1 MFLSK
6 LFIPITKD
14 LPAEAKIKSHQLM
27 LRTGMIKQSSAGIY
41 SWLPLG
47 FKVMKK
53 IEQIVREEQNFI
65 GAQEMLMPTI
75 QSSEIWKESGRY
87 EDYGEEM
94 LRIKDRQGR
103 EMLYGPTN
111 EELVTDVFRSSVKSY
126 KSLPQLLY
134 HIQWKFRD
142 EIRPRFGVM
151 RCKEFYMKDAY
162 SFDLSDEDAKKS
174 YNKMFYSYLKTFNR
188 LGLKAIPMAAD
199 TGPIGGDLSHEFVI
213 LAETGE
219 SQIFADKNIFEINL
233 NQYEFNDSSLKK
245 MREDFSQIYA
255 VTDEKFKK
263 EDFNEKVKRE
273 NQVITKGIEVGH
285 IFYFSDKYSKPMN
298 CLIDDKNGKKTSV
311 KMGSYGIGVSRLVG
325 ATIEANYNNDV
336 MKWPKSISP
345 YDVVIIP
352 SINKNNKENLEKA
365 EKIYVE
371 LKKQNIDVLL
381 DDVDENMSNK
391 FKKHDLIGVPY
402 QIIIGSKSEGDNLE
416 FKELNFKS
424 EITSLEKIKSKL
436 KLNLFT
442 KAERL
447 ISLRN
452 LRPKKK
458 EGFLKIISIFSFL
471 GITLGVAILIIVMS
485 VMNGFKTELT
495 NKILGLNPHIVI
507 QPNDF
512 KIESDF
518 ILKLKNDLKDISYS
532 KSYSGEGIII
542 SNNNAKGVILKGV
555 NKNEKNTIEFFNN
568 FISNGHIKN
577 FNSNSIIIGSEL
589 SFNLNLSE
597 GDTLSLMSSAFVST
611 PFGSLPKQQNFKV
624 AGVFR
629 TGFLE
634 FDQNIILMNIDD
646 ALSIFDK
653 GYEDQNIE
661 IYLDDPLDADLYK
674 RKFKK

>member
-87 EDYGEEM
+87 DDYGEEM

-111 EELVTDVFRSSVKSY
+111 EELITDVFRSSIKSY

-162 SFDLSDEDAKKS
+162 SFDLNDNEAKKS
-174 YNKMFYSYLKTFNR
+174 YDKMFYSYLKTFKR
-188 LGLKAIPMAAD
+188 LGLKAIPMAAN

-219 SQIFADKNIFEINL
+219 SQIYADKNIFEIDLKN
-233 NQYEFNDSSLKK
+233 YEFNDQSLKK
-245 MREDFSQIYA
+245 MREDFNKIYA
-255 VTDEKFKK
+255 VTDEKFKEK
-263 EDFNEKVKRE
+263 EFNQIVKKE
-273 NQVITKGIEVGH
+273 NQIITKGIEVGH

-298 CLIDDKNGKKTSV
+298 CLIDDKEGKKTSV

-325 ATIEANYNNDV
+325 ATIEANFNNNL

-345 YDVVIIP
+345 FDVVIIP

-365 EKIYVE
+365 EKIYND
-371 LKKQNIDVLL
+371 LKNQNIDVLL
-381 DDVDENMSNK
+381 DDLDENMSTK

-402 QIIIGSKSEGDNLE
+402 QIIIGSKSEGDNFE
-416 FKELNFKS
+416 FKELNSKS
-424 EITSLEKIKSKL
+424 EILDLKNIKL
-436 KLNLFT
+436 KL
-442 KAERL
+442 
-447 ISLRN
+447 
-452 LRPKKK
+452 
-458 EGFLKIISIFSFL
+458 
-471 GITLGVAILIIVMS
+471 
-485 VMNGFKTELT
+485 
-495 NKILGLNPHIVI
+495 
-507 QPNDF
+507 
-512 KIESDF
+512 
-518 ILKLKNDLKDISYS
+518 
-532 KSYSGEGIII
+532 KS
-542 SNNNAKGVILKGV
+542 
-555 NKNEKNTIEFFNN
+555 
-568 FISNGHIKN
+568 
-577 FNSNSIIIGSEL
+577 
-589 SFNLNLSE
+589 
-597 GDTLSLMSSAFVST
+597 
-611 PFGSLPKQQNFKV
+611 
-624 AGVFR
+624 
-629 TGFLE
+629 
-634 FDQNIILMNIDD
+634 
-646 ALSIFDK
+646 
-653 GYEDQNIE
+653 
-661 IYLDDPLDADLYK
+661 
-674 RKFKK
+674 